1 MGALGGSEG
10 RPRTDA
16 CLSVLSKYR
25 RGRAPDAVSM
35 NTTILLVSV
44 EGQSFGLPFFV
55 RACLFRRGQTSMAGP
70 AWLGEAKRLLVCPV

>member
-1 MGALGGSEG
+1 MLGGSEG

-25 RGRAPDAVSM
+25 RGRALDAV
-35 NTTILLVSV
+35 NEHYILLVSV

-55 RACLFRRGQTSMAGP
+55 LVYFAEDRQAWPGQHG
-70 AWLGEAKRLLVCPV
+70 

>member
-25 RGRAPDAVSM
+25 RGLEPWNAAVGKR
-35 NTTILLVSV
+35 TLRLLVSV
-44 EGQSFGLPFFV
+44 EG